1 MLHERDIAANEITT
15 LLLCMDQANPAV
27 SGVASLVGE
36 WVAKSHGASAVARE
50 RHDCGLFIALTK
62 LDLAF
67 AGADSGAPERRID
80 WDARIVATFHGAFA
94 QYGDWPQQWTPGRP
108 FDNLHLVSS
117 PTYKSA
123 LFDAASERSAATLKP
138 AVGDRVQRARTAFLE
153 IDAVRRHMTDPAG
166 VWDDAFASG
175 DGGILRLS
183 KSIVAVC
190 HAQAKFRQLFADAEQ
205 LRATVK
211 NSLIRY
217 FPGEHSS
224 IPFDHRRAVALTVTR
239 RLRSTAEARRFNA
252 LFAALSVADT
262 ELVEVFRDL
271 DARLS
276 PTAANDDLLLARA
289 ALDSWVT
296 RIRSFARSGQLETN
310 FHAPAATV
318 QALVDE
324 LVIGANRTRLEA
336 RIAERIRSAAG
347 ITTEASI
354 RGEIAAI
361 CAARLINNFLFYLGF
376 DNPRGNAQLRRKD
389 RADTPIFTR
398 SETADLS
405 RAAEDTTNAELGLHA
420 DWAQAFLMPLRITK

>member
-1 MLHERDIAANEITT
+1 
-15 LLLCMDQANPAV
+15 
-27 SGVASLVGE
+27 
-36 WVAKSHGASAVARE
+36 
-50 RHDCGLFIALTK
+50 
-62 LDLAF
+62 
-67 AGADSGAPERRID
+67 
-80 WDARIVATFHGAFA
+80 
-94 QYGDWPQQWTPGRP
+94 
-108 FDNLHLVSS
+108 
-117 PTYKSA
+117 
-123 LFDAASERSAATLKP
+123 
-138 AVGDRVQRARTAFLE
+138 
-153 IDAVRRHMTDPAG
+153 MTDPAG

-175 DGGILRLS
+175 DGGIVRLS